1 MPRSDKLI
9 DEYVRGA
16 ELHAHE
22 VTERR
27 GGKKRIYRH
36 ASLPDVPLRD
46 GRDAMSVNWLQVRI
60 RDARGGVTRRNA
72 FLIDLTVDEENAADN
87 AACGRALWKIEK
99 EGFNIFKQG
108 GYNLERNLGR
118 VQQNVDPVLVAL
130 NLLAFAFH
138 TVCDLA
144 ERAWQ
149 RARQTVS
156 SGTKFFETLQAMTA
170 YLSRHEDT

>member
-1 MPRSDKLI
+1 
-9 DEYVRGA
+9 
-16 ELHAHE
+16 
-22 VTERR
+22 
-27 GGKKRIYRH
+27 
-36 ASLPDVPLRD
+36 VPLRD

-72 FLIDLTVDEENAADN
+72 FVIGLTVDVEKAADI
-87 AACGRALWKIEK
+87 AACGRALWKTER

-108 GYNLERNLGR
+108 GYKLERNLGR
-118 VQQNVDPVLVAL
+118 VQRKVDAVLVAL

-138 TVCDLA
+138 AVCDLA

-170 YLSRHEDT
+170 YLSRRGDA